1 MIFLLLVVNKYNLYF
16 AIGLKIPP
24 PFPSISMYFVSSR
37 ELIGI
42 LIYTNTSIVS
52 P

>member
-16 AIGLKIPP
+16 AIGFKIPP
-24 PFPSISMYFVSSR
+24 PIHPYVLCKLKR
-37 ELIGI
+37 AGI